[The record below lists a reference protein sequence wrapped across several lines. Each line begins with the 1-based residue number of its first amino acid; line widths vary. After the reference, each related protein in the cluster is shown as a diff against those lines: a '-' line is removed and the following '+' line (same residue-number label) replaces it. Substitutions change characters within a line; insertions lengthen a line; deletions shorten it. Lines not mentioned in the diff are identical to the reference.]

1 MDHDRTLFISH
12 FHISED
18 GSYDFSVFIRVK
30 CQEKRQ
36 EGRDGI
42 NSNPCQNK
50 GTLHV

>member
-42 NSNPCQNK
+42 KYEITSSRLWQ
-50 GTLHV
+50 